1 MAKKVAINWTT
12 GLIRETFK
20 IDKKG
25 EDFPLLVRWLD
36 VQNDL
41 TTDEI
46 SLLEKRRRKL
56 LPNVQGWNE
65 ETLKMKFIALIL
77 DMVDYD
83 SEMYQGVYE
92 AELSA
97 VVKNYALKVIT
108 DFTVAK
114 VTDDFIQH
122 PYLYFHEYKPKKR
135 TKDPVGQ
142 VLLASVIAQELNK
155 DGKPIYGCVVFGEL
169 WHFMV
174 VHGSEYAMSDG
185 FRATNADDLQKI
197 LLILR
202 KFKDILYNELVPQKS
217 VPSVF

>member
-1 MAKKVAINWTT
+1 MAKKVVINWTT

-25 EDFPLLVRWLD
+25 DDFPLLVRWLD
-36 VQNDL
+36 VHNDL
-41 TTDEI
+41 TDEEKQ
-46 SLLEKRRRKL
+46 LLEKRRRKL

-83 SEMYQGVYE
+83 SELYQGVFE

-97 VVKNYALKVIT
+97 VVQNHALKVIT

-135 TKDPVGQ
+135 TKDPVAQ
-142 VLLASVIAQELNK
+142 VLLASVIAQELNQ
-155 DGKPIYGCVVFGEL
+155 DNQPVYGCVVFGEL

-174 VHGSEYAMSDG
+174 VHGSEYALSEG
-185 FRATNADDLQKI
+185 YQATNTDDLQKI

-202 KFKDILYNELVPQKS
+202 KFKDILYNELVPKNKK
-217 VPSVF
+217 